1 MPTSKDVISRV
12 PAFKSQEEEA
22 AFWDSHSPLDYPEHW
37 KEVKEVKFQRTL
49 GHILGVRLD
58 AKVIDELAAIAQ
70 RKGIGP
76 STLARIWLME
86 RLDQEHEEPASPAP
100 ARPR

>member
-1 MPTSKDVISRV
+1 MPTSKELADRV
-12 PAFKSQEEEA
+12 PVFKSQEEEA
-22 AFWDSHSPLDYPEHW
+22 ACWEGRSPLDYPEHW
-37 KEVKEVKFQRTL
+37 KEVKRVKAQRPL

-58 AKVIDELAAIAQ
+58 ARVIDKLAAIAQ

-86 RLDQEHEEPASPAP
+86 RLDDEREELAP
-100 ARPR
+100 SKRIR

>member
-1 MPTSKDVISRV
+1 MPRSKEVVNRV
-12 PAFKSQEEEA
+12 PVFKSQEEEA

-37 KEVKEVKFQRTL
+37 KEVKRVKAQRPL

-58 AKVIDELAAIAQ
+58 ARVIDELAAIAQ

-76 STLARIWLME
+76 SPRPHLA
-86 RLDQEHEEPASPAP
+86 DGTAG
-100 ARPR
+100 PRA